1 MNLISKNKTPKKLT
15 ILTLSSLFASLS
27 MCICCALPA
36 FLLLLGGGPVLAYIY
51 SSFPK
56 LILIEKYSLLLFII
70 SGSLIITSGI
80 IKIRN
85 RNHSCPTESTEEKSC
100 TTLKCFNKYI
110 YIFSIFLFICGSVYN
125 FFPQFFINNS
135 SIVNI

>member
-1 MNLISKNKTPKKLT
+1 MNITSKNKTPKKLT

-85 RNHSCPTESTEEKSC
+85 RNHSCPTDSTEEKSC
-100 TTLKCFNKYI
+100 TSLQCFNKYI
-110 YIFSIFLFICGSVYN
+110 YILYISIYMRLGI
-125 FFPQFFINNS
+125 
-135 SIVNI
+135 

>member
-1 MNLISKNKTPKKLT
+1 MNIISKDKTPKKLT

-36 FLLLLGGGPVLAYIY
+36 FLLLLGGGPILAYIY

-85 RNHSCPTESTEEKSC
+85 RNHSCPTDTTEKKSC
-100 TTLKCFNKYI
+100 TSLQCFNKYI
-110 YIFSIFLFICGSVYN
+110 YILYISIYMRLGI
-125 FFPQFFINNS
+125 
-135 SIVNI
+135 

>member
-1 MNLISKNKTPKKLT
+1 MNIISKDKTPKKLT

-36 FLLLLGGGPVLAYIY
+36 FLLLLGGGPILAYIY

-85 RNHSCPTESTEEKSC
+85 RNHSCPTDTKEEKSC
-100 TTLKCFNKYI
+100 TSLQCFNKYI
-110 YIFSIFLFICGSVYN
+110 YILYISIYMRLGI
-125 FFPQFFINNS
+125 
-135 SIVNI
+135 

>member
-1 MNLISKNKTPKKLT
+1 MNIISKDKTPKKLT

-85 RNHSCPTESTEEKSC
+85 RNHSCPTDSTEEKSC
-100 TTLKCFNKYI
+100 TSLQCFNKYI
-110 YIFSIFLFICGSVYN
+110 YILYISIYMRLGI
-125 FFPQFFINNS
+125 
-135 SIVNI
+135 

>member
-1 MNLISKNKTPKKLT
+1 MNIISKDKTPKKLT

-36 FLLLLGGGPVLAYIY
+36 FLLLLGGGPILAYIY

-85 RNHSCPTESTEEKSC
+85 RNHSCPTDTTEKKSC
-100 TTLKCFNKYI
+100 TSLQCFNK

-135 SIVNI
+135 LLINI

>member
-1 MNLISKNKTPKKLT
+1 MNIISKDKTPKKLT

-85 RNHSCPTESTEEKSC
+85 RNHSCPTDTNEKKSC
-100 TTLKCFNKYI
+100 TSLQCFNKYI
-110 YIFSIFLFICGSVYN
+110 YILYISIYMRLGI
-125 FFPQFFINNS
+125 
-135 SIVNI
+135 

>member
-1 MNLISKNKTPKKLT
+1 MNIISKDKTPKKLT

-85 RNHSCPTESTEEKSC
+85 RNHSCPTDTTEEKSC
-100 TTLKCFNKYI
+100 TSLQCFNKYI
-110 YIFSIFLFICGSVYN
+110 YILYISIYMRLGI
-125 FFPQFFINNS
+125 
-135 SIVNI
+135 

>member
-56 LILIEKYSLLLFII
+56 LILIEKYSLLLIII

-85 RNHSCPTESTEEKSC
+85 RNHSCPTDSTEEKSC

-110 YIFSIFLFICGSVYN
+110 YILYISIYMRLGI
-125 FFPQFFINNS
+125 
-135 SIVNI
+135 

>member
-1 MNLISKNKTPKKLT
+1 MNITSQNKTPKKLT
-15 ILTLSSLFASLS
+15 ILTISSLFASLS

-36 FLLLLGGGPVLAYIY
+36 FLLLLGGGPVLVYIY

-85 RNHSCPTESTEEKSC
+85 RNHSCPTDSKEKSC
-100 TTLKCFNKYI
+100 TSLQCFNKYI
-110 YIFSIFLFICGSVYN
+110 YILSIFLFICGSVYN

-135 SIVNI
+135 LLINI

>member
-70 SGSLIITSGI
+70 SGSLILTSGI

-85 RNHSCPTESTEEKSC
+85 RNHACPKDSKEEKSC
-100 TTLKCFNKYI
+100 TSLRCFNKYI
-110 YIFSIFLFICGSVYN
+110 YIFSIFLFICGSIYN
-125 FFPQFFINNS
+125 FFPQSFINNS
-135 SIVNI
+135 LLINI

>member
-1 MNLISKNKTPKKLT
+1 MNIISKDKTPKKLT

-85 RNHSCPTESTEEKSC
+85 RNHSCPTDTTEEKSC
-100 TTLKCFNKYI
+100 TSLQCFNKYI
-110 YIFSIFLFICGSVYN
+110 YILYIFIYMRLGI
-125 FFPQFFINNS
+125 
-135 SIVNI
+135 

>member
-1 MNLISKNKTPKKLT
+1 MNITSKNKTPKKLT

-85 RNHSCPTESTEEKSC
+85 RNHSCPTDTTEEKSC
-100 TTLKCFNKYI
+100 TSLQCFNKYI
-110 YIFSIFLFICGSVYN
+110 YILYISIYMRLGI
-125 FFPQFFINNS
+125 
-135 SIVNI
+135 